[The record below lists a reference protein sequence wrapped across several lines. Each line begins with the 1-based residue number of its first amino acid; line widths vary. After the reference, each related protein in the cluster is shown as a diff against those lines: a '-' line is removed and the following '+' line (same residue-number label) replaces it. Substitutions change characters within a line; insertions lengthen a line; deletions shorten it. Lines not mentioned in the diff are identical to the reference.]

1 MGQEKKVCNVCASP
15 LNNQLSSLPSSA
27 PDKRNSG
34 NTSAKLHTHIGVR
47 LYEYT
52 WDKQNED
59 TQQQGSQKLD
69 RESLSHEY
77 T

>member
-1 MGQEKKVCNVCASP
+1 M
-15 LNNQLSSLPSSA
+15 PSSA

-34 NTSAKLHTHIGVR
+34 NTSAKLHMHIGVR

>member
-1 MGQEKKVCNVCASP
+1 MGQEKKVYNVCASP
-15 LNNQLSSLPSSA
+15 LNNRLSSLSS
-27 PDKRNSG
+27 PDKWNSR
-34 NTSAKLHTHIGVR
+34 NTSAKLHMHIGVR

-59 TQQQGSQKLD
+59 TQQQGSQKLNG
-69 RESLSHEY
+69 ESLSHEY